1 MSQPVSVSILN
12 PSTTNFVP
20 QAGLDADR
28 RDLLVP
34 QVCRVV
40 YAVGDVAVVLPDV
53 DGVDGGEEREGDRQQ
68 RAEERLDALPQIRRS
83 PLPRRLFGV
92 DLE

>member
-1 MSQPVSVSILN
+1 MGVSIVN
-12 PSTTNFVP
+12 PSTTNFIP

-40 YAVGDVAVVLPDV
+40 YAAVGDVAVVLPDV

-68 RAEERLDALPQIRRS
+68 RAEERLDALPQMRRS
-83 PLPRRLFGV
+83 PAPRRLFGV